1 MDEQDF
7 PRVLVISGTPFGRT
21 TGTGITLSNLFEGW
35 PKDRLAQIYTQDDEP
50 ADDVCTRYLR
60 LPVTSAPVELLLR
73 HLLTKRGLTRVQVTS
88 ASATLPTATARSAAV
103 ARLYSEMRAGA
114 DVSVFRVPHRL
125 HDWVGQFRPDVVYSV
140 LGSVRMMR
148 LSAEVAQAADRPLV
162 PHFTDDWPSTL
173 YTGGQLF
180 GLARRSVDANLRKVL
195 RFSPLGMGISQAMAD
210 EYESRYGRPF
220 SVFGNSVDESGFAAA
235 GSARPASVPDDSPSH
250 PVRLVYVGGLH
261 LDRWQPLIDIASAL
275 GSVDPRARL
284 VIHAPDADLE
294 TFGDVLTACPGVQLA
309 GSVSSD
315 QVPGILAAADILVHI
330 ESFDD
335 AHRRY
340 TRLSLSTKIPQYMA
354 AGRAILAYGPG
365 EVASMKHIEAV
376 RAGVVV
382 GQEDPQALAAAVTK
396 LTTDAAARNELGNN
410 GYWFARRHHAKD
422 LVAARF
428 VDFLRSAGQPRQ
440 TAQPTG
446 PDQRASS

>member
-1 MDEQDF
+1 
-7 PRVLVISGTPFGRT
+7 
-21 TGTGITLSNLFEGW
+21 
-35 PKDRLAQIYTQDDEP
+35 
-50 ADDVCTRYLR
+50 
-60 LPVTSAPVELLLR
+60 
-73 HLLTKRGLTRVQVTS
+73 
-88 ASATLPTATARSAAV
+88 
-103 ARLYSEMRAGA
+103 
-114 DVSVFRVPHRL
+114 
-125 HDWVGQFRPDVVYSV
+125 
-140 LGSVRMMR
+140 
-148 LSAEVAQAADRPLV
+148 
-162 PHFTDDWPSTL
+162 
-173 YTGGQLF
+173 
-180 GLARRSVDANLRKVL
+180 
-195 RFSPLGMGISQAMAD
+195 MGISQAMAD